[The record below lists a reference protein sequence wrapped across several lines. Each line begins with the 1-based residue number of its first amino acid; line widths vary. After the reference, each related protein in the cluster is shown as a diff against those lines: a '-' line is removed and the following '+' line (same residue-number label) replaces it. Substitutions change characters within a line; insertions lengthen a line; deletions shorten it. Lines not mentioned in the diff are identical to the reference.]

1 MNLEYKSG
9 RRLMDARFIES
20 ILGGINIISEIFDFV
35 LLWNCVRFNKSDE
48 HCTVLSGQ
56 SRLYKAL
63 GIEEMFASII
73 RKCRRISEFMRAY

>member
-20 ILGGINIISEIFDFV
+20 NLGGINIISEIFDVV
-35 LLWNCVRFNKSDE
+35 LLWNRVKYNKSDE
-48 HCTVLSGQ
+48 QCTVLSGH

-63 GIEEMFASII
+63 GIEVMFASII
-73 RKCRRISEFMRAY
+73 RKCRRI